1 MSLSLS
7 KLTLTQFR
15 NYTAARVDIDH
26 NMVILTGANGAGKTN
41 LLEAVSL
48 LTPGKG
54 IRNAGLSDMR
64 HKNAH
69 ASEFWAVAAEFQ
81 TDTGMLHIGTGEDR
95 QKRKRII
102 RINGEN
108 AKSQAALAEHTSA
121 IWLTP
126 QMDGLFLDSPSA
138 RRRFLDR
145 LCFNFDPAHVGRSHK
160 LDKAVRERSKILRNH
175 GAHADT
181 LWLDTLEKTIADCS
195 VAISAAR
202 QNMIERLQIACQKL
216 NQSDAVFPIPEMQVQ
231 GWLEDALA
239 NQPAIKVEENMRQSL
254 TDARQID
261 SQIGG
266 ASFGAHKSDWQVHHH
281 AQNMPAAQ
289 CSTGEQKA
297 LLISIMLA
305 NAHISQAEN
314 GFTPLLLLDE
324 IVAHLDATRRAA
336 LFDILN
342 EMQAQTWISGTDLSL
357 FDTLHKQAQFLTVE
371 NGAIRQHR

>member
-7 KLTLTQFR
+7 KLTMTQFR
-15 NYTAARVDIDH
+15 NYPAARIEIDK

-41 LLEAVSL
+41 LLEAISL

-54 IRNAGLSDMR
+54 MRNANLADIR
-64 HKNAH
+64 HKDAH
-69 ASEFWAVAAEFQ
+69 AAEFWAVAAEFN
-81 TDTGMLHIGTGEDR
+81 TDTGSLHIGTGEDR
-95 QKRKRII
+95 QKNKRII
-102 RINGEN
+102 RINGAT

-145 LCFNFDPAHVGRSHK
+145 LCFNFDPAHVGRTHK
-160 LDKAVRERSKILRNH
+160 LDKAVRERSKILRQN
-175 GAHADT
+175 GPNADP
-181 LWLDTLEKTIADCS
+181 LWLDTLEKTISECS

-216 NQSDAVFPIPEMQVQ
+216 NQSDKVFPIPIMVVD
-231 GWLEDALA
+231 GWLEQNLSQ
-239 NQPAIKVEENMRQSL
+239 NPAIKVEENMRQSL

-261 SQIGG
+261 SQLGG
-266 ASFGAHKSDWQVHHH
+266 ASFGAQKSDWQVRHH

-324 IVAHLDATRRAA
+324 IVAHLDVKRRAA

-342 EMQAQTWISGTDLSL
+342 QMQAQTWITGTDVSL
-357 FDTLHKQAQFLTVE
+357 FDPLDTQAQFFRVE
-371 NGAIRQHR
+371 HGAIQQQK